1 MFTLEIDIYRLIFLS
16 VFFVNFISIIVLIFK
31 EQHRPYS
38 ITVWT
43 IVILLLPIFGFF
55 LYLIMGKGPSLKNQ
69 KRFYLKMQSDTKL
82 AKFLNKNLKEFNK
95 TDFFHQYNVKDI
107 IEFNS
112 KFNLAPLAVNN
123 EVKIYTDISEQYEDM
138 LSDILNAKKNINI
151 LYFIYRKD
159 IIGSKLLEVLAQ
171 KAKEG
176 VVVKLI
182 VDDIGSLWTHRDFF
196 KPLIDNGGEVLRFL
210 PGVWKYLN
218 RNLNYRN
225 HRKMIIIDEKIAY
238 TGGANIGDEYMNQ
251 GEIPWRDTHMRV
263 LGDAVSLINLR
274 FLQDYA
280 YVANKDV
287 SNDIIDFTKHKIT
300 NILPMQLISSG
311 PDVETEE
318 IKQTYIKLIYGAK
331 ERIWIQSPYYIP
343 DDSFAEAIAT
353 AIRGGIDVR
362 IMIPEIPDK
371 KEVYYATK
379 SYAGD
384 MVRLGAKV
392 YLYPAFIH
400 SKTLVVDNEICSL
413 GTFNIDIRSFKL
425 HFELTMLMYGKE
437 ITTKMADIF
446 MQDTDKCSLMD
457 MGYLSIQTKTD
468 RLLQTVMRLFSPL
481 F

>member
-1 MFTLEIDIYRLIFLS
+1 
-16 VFFVNFISIIVLIFK
+16 
-31 EQHRPYS
+31 
-38 ITVWT
+38 
-43 IVILLLPIFGFF
+43 
-55 LYLIMGKGPSLKNQ
+55 
-69 KRFYLKMQSDTKL
+69 
-82 AKFLNKNLKEFNK
+82 
-95 TDFFHQYNVKDI
+95 
-107 IEFNS
+107 
-112 KFNLAPLAVNN
+112 
-123 EVKIYTDISEQYEDM
+123 
-138 LSDILNAKKNINI
+138 
-151 LYFIYRKD
+151 
-159 IIGSKLLEVLAQ
+159 
-171 KAKEG
+171 
-176 VVVKLI
+176 
-182 VDDIGSLWTHRDFF
+182 
-196 KPLIDNGGEVLRFL
+196 
-210 PGVWKYLN
+210 
-218 RNLNYRN
+218 
-225 HRKMIIIDEKIAY
+225 
-238 TGGANIGDEYMNQ
+238 
-251 GEIPWRDTHMRV
+251 MRV

-274 FLQDYA
+274 FLQDYS

-384 MVRLGAKV
+384 MVKLGAKV

-446 MQDTDKCSLMD
+446 MQDIDKCSIMD

-468 RLLQTVMRLFSPL
+468 RLMQTVMRLFSPL